1 MEEKRA
7 PDGPGT
13 GILPVDLNHTVDDLI
28 SWLTLEPT
36 STDKFRAQNP
46 WPTGRLFL
54 FGGVTNAQCVKAA
67 YMTLNDD
74 LVMHSLHS
82 YFISPGAIDKPT
94 DLHVYMK
101 RDGKSSATRQIL
113 AMQDDEVILSM
124 IASFAK
130 PKVGL
135 EVDLTLMTGVA
146 HPETLEPAS
155 VHYTMGRSLGL
166 FDIRLASPEIVHD
179 YMPGATIPTRMWF
192 KTRTPVPND
201 PILHQC
207 ILTYASDLGTG
218 FGDLHMRIMPTS
230 GGPSLDHNLW
240 FHHPVL
246 VDDWF
251 YLDQT
256 PVSIAGG
263 RGLYRGSIHDIKGK
277 TCASMS
283 QEMVIRE
290 QPHPD
295 PNIPTTI

>member
-1 MEEKRA
+1 
-7 PDGPGT
+7 
-13 GILPVDLNHTVDDLI
+13 
-28 SWLTLEPT
+28 
-36 STDKFRAQNP
+36 
-46 WPTGRLFL
+46 
-54 FGGVTNAQCVKAA
+54 
-67 YMTLNDD
+67 
-74 LVMHSLHS
+74 
-82 YFISPGAIDKPT
+82 
-94 DLHVYMK
+94 
-101 RDGKSSATRQIL
+101 
-113 AMQDDEVILSM
+113 
-124 IASFAK
+124 
-130 PKVGL
+130 
-135 EVDLTLMTGVA
+135 
-146 HPETLEPAS
+146 
-155 VHYTMGRSLGL
+155 
-166 FDIRLASPEIVHD
+166 
-179 YMPGATIPTRMWF
+179 MWF

-240 FHHPVL
+240 FHHPVR

-256 PVSIAGG
+256 PMSIAGG

-277 TCASMS
+277 TCASMN